1 MKSIHRISAFA
12 VRSALIALVL
22 VASSCGDDSTGPD
35 GGSSGDSIFG
45 TYDLVTID
53 GSDLPW
59 EDPQGLVMIVGGFM
73 RLNADSTCAFGIE
86 IDMLANLGFLGT
98 YTIDGSSIDFIFD
111 DLIPLTGTL
120 IGNTLTV
127 GDGGITYVFRK

>member
-1 MKSIHRISAFA
+1 MRSA
-12 VRSALIALVL
+12 RYLLALIALVL

-35 GGSSGDSIFG
+35 GGTADSIFG

-73 RLNADSTCAFGIE
+73 RLNADSTCVFRLDLEIMGNITGFIE
-86 IDMLANLGFLGT
+86 SGT

-111 DLIPLTGTL
+111 SFDPLSGTL

-127 GDGGITYVFRK
+127 GDGAITYVFRK